1 MGSDTFQE
9 WVDLHELRQSV
20 NDLDEFHRGLVAV
33 RKLVI
38 REDFL
43 PIVESEI
50 HVREIDN
57 ACQPKT
63 DLRSIGSE
71 GVKHPDD

>member
-20 NDLDEFHRGLVAV
+20 NDLYEFQGGIVAQCT
-33 RKLVI
+33 LVI
-38 REDFL
+38 RKNFC

-50 HVREIDN
+50 QVREIDN

-63 DLRSIGSE
+63 DLQCVGPKAVR
-71 GVKHPDD
+71 HQND